1 MKRTAAGLL
10 AMTGISLAVVLS
22 PAAASAATGGA
33 ALEQAPV
40 SAQVAPIAAGT
51 DSGSTSGSG
60 ISNPLAFL
68 LKCLT
73 AGSGTPGTTG
83 NGCLQ

>member
-10 AMTGISLAVVLS
+10 VMTGMSLAVVLS
-22 PAAASAATGGA
+22 PAAASAAAGGV
-33 ALEQAPV
+33 APV

-73 AGSGTPGTTG
+73 TGSGTPGTTG

>member
-22 PAAASAATGGA
+22 PAASASPAG
-33 ALEQAPV
+33 LSLDQAPV
-40 SAQVAPIAAGT
+40 AVQVSPIVTGT
-51 DSGSTSGSG
+51 DSGSAAGQG
-60 ISNPLAFL
+60 LAFL

-73 AGSGTPGTTG
+73 TGSGTPGTTG